1 MADQTVAK
9 FVAQLGNDNVLK
21 ARLESANLAELLL
34 IAEEHNLQF
43 GHAHDLYAR
52 AKHSMELWGTAPT
65 STAPVGDPIPVVSS
79 FIEQAKANP
88 GLQEKLES
96 ADLEELLAI
105 AKTYDLDFGH
115 ADSIYTTAKSELE
128 IW

>member
-1 MADQTVAK
+1 MAEGA
-9 FVAQLGNDNVLK
+9 
-21 ARLESANLAELLL
+21 
-34 IAEEHNLQF
+34 
-43 GHAHDLYAR
+43 
-52 AKHSMELWGTAPT
+52 
-65 STAPVGDPIPVVSS
+65 APVGDPIPVVSS
-79 FIEQAKANP
+79 FIEQVKANP

-105 AKTYDLDFGH
+105 AKTHDLDFGH